1 MELTAG
7 IQKTRIDYKSLM
19 SPPGGVLIWIL
30 ILLEVFTFGL
40 SLVGLMYY
48 RVQEPM
54 LFAESSAMLNT
65 TLGGINTIVLLTS
78 GFFMA
83 AAVHSFKEQ
92 KISTGTKFT
101 LATIVTGLAFLVIK
115 WQEYGDK
122 LEKGLGLDENMFF
135 TFYWLLTGF
144 HFIHVLVGLVI
155 LTLLLVQIRNR
166 QKVTKLEDIEAGAAF
181 WHMCDLIWL
190 LLFPALYLVF

>member
-48 RVQEPM
+48 RVQEPV